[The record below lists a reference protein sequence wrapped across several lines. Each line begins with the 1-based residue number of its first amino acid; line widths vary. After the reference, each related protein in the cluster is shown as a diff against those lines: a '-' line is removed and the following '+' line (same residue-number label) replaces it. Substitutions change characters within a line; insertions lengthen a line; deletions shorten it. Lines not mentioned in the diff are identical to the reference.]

1 MAKRPWVIVF
11 SLLAM
16 VIAVPAVAQERTRP
30 SAGSSSG
37 SSANRGVAAAPSVG
51 HSTAPSV
58 SNRTVSSS
66 SYGGSVSGMSNRNI
80 GTTPNFGGPNV
91 MVRNVPDLKG
101 TSFYS
106 YNQYLYWNDFL
117 YQLRMRYMMDAM
129 YFSRFYRNNEPLMT
143 PRIQKLALRDPL
155 IISRAL
161 LAAVDDLGLMLEAHE
176 AGQAVDKEAILDKV
190 KEIRSLAKAIR
201 NDDLLPY
208 VDQRKDV
215 DLFKGNKVDRL
226 GLEAIEELRALAV
239 DLNNQLRNMYDQ
251 TSTATIS
258 LSALTQPSFESLSK
272 GIDKV
277 CKVLEKSAKRI

>member
-16 VIAVPAVAQERTRP
+16 AIAVPAAAQERTRP
-30 SAGSSSG
+30 SAGSSGGSG
-37 SSANRGVAAAPSVG
+37 ANRGVAAAPSVG

-80 GTTPNFGGPNV
+80 GSTPNFGGPNV

-161 LAAVDDLGLMLEAHE
+161 LAAVDDLGLMLEAHD
-176 AGQAVDKEAILDKV
+176 ARQAVDKEAILDKV

-215 DLFKGNKVDRL
+215 DLFKGNNVDRL

-258 LSALTQPSFESLSK
+258 ISALTQPSFESLSK